1 MLATIGKGDERALKT
16 LTDALKEPAPQILFS
31 AVQSIGLLGDPR
43 AAPALEELLKN
54 LPPGIPEGLAKQF
67 VGGLIDQLKNKK
79 PSDNKD

>member
-1 MLATIGKGDERALKT
+1 GKGNERVLKT
-16 LTDALKEPAPQILFS
+16 LTDALKEPSPQILFS
-31 AVQSIGLLGDPR
+31 AAQSIGVLGDPR

-54 LPPGIPEGLAKQF
+54 LPPGIPEGFVKQF

>member
-1 MLATIGKGDERALKT
+1 MLATIGKGDERVLKT